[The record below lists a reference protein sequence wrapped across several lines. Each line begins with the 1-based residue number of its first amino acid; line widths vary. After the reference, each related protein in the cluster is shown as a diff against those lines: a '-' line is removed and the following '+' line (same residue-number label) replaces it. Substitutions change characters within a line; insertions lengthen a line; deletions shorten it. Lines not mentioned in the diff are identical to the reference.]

1 MNKYLVAISENVIY
15 FVINTIFFLAITPV
29 SIHTMGVEFF
39 GLWSIL
45 NAIVFLTGVGTLGI
59 GAIIN
64 KFAAEMH
71 ESDPGFRMYSSEV
84 ISAGIVIVLPMCF
97 LTAMILVALRH
108 LIASGLDVSPAL
120 QMQFRVAM
128 LFVAAAI
135 FPQFLSRIPQGF
147 LLSQYRN
154 GLVRRIETIYS
165 ILLWVGAVLLAFFR
179 KDLVLIALW
188 CLLNVLLLLSMY
200 FFTLRRLINFKFN
213 LNLVLLKRML
223 GFSGFLFIE
232 SVAITL
238 FQHMDRVIVGFVLG
252 PAAAGIYAVG
262 TSVGLRVAI
271 VTGQATDVMI
281 PYASLKDSA
290 SDGSRLYVV
299 FRKLSKYISLLVA
312 GLGGLLVL
320 WMDEILSLWISPAY
334 AASYSPIYRLFI
346 VGYGLL
352 SLSRPAHQTLT
363 GIGKVK
369 ITSLI
374 YSVSTMVMLIS
385 LYFLCRLFGLPGAA
399 LANCVP
405 ALLLAMNVYVYHRMT
420 NGGGLKELFSDL
432 KWGLFLP
439 FLLLT
444 LVLLEPVL
452 WLKILMT
459 ILLGVLVS
467 WTLLKDDWARPWL
480 MHQSQRVAHRLLP
493 YA

>member
-1 MNKYLVAISENVIY
+1 MNRYLVAISENVIY
-15 FVINTIFFLAITPV
+15 FVINTVFFLAVTPV
-29 SIHTMGVEFF
+29 SMHIMGVEFF

-45 NAIVFLTGVGTLGI
+45 NAIVFLTGVGTLGT

-64 KFAAEMH
+64 KFAAEMR
-71 ESDPGFRMYSSEV
+71 ESEVGFRIYSSEV
-84 ISAGIVIVLPMCF
+84 ISAGIVIVLPMAVIMAIV
-97 LTAMILVALRH
+97 LAALRYV
-108 LIASGLDVSPAL
+108 IAANLDVSPAL

-154 GLVRRIETIYS
+154 GLVRRIETTYS
-165 ILLWVGAVLLAFFR
+165 ILLWVGAVLLALFKR
-179 KDLVLIALW
+179 DLTLLALW
-188 CLLNVLLLLSMY
+188 CLLDAILLLSMY
-200 FFTLRRLINFKFN
+200 AFVLRRMTNFKFC
-213 LNLVLLKRML
+213 LNPALLKRML

-262 TSVGLRVAI
+262 TSVGLRLAI

-281 PYASLKDSA
+281 PYASLKASA
-290 SDGSRLYVV
+290 NDESRLYAV

-312 GLGGLLVL
+312 GLGGILVL
-320 WMDEILSLWISPAY
+320 WMSEILSLWISPAY
-334 AASYSPIYRLFI
+334 AASYSDMYRLFV

-374 YSVSTMVMLIS
+374 YSTSTMVMLIS
-385 LYFLCRLFGLPGAA
+385 LYFLSRFLGFLGAA

-405 ALLLAMNVYVYHRMT
+405 ALLLAMNWYAYHRMT
-420 NGGGLKELFSDL
+420 RGKGRKEFFTDL
-432 KWGLFLP
+432 TWGLFLP
-439 FLLLT
+439 VLLLA
-444 LVLLEPVL
+444 LVLLEPLL
-452 WLKILMT
+452 WLKILLT
-459 ILLGVLVS
+459 LLLGIFIG
-467 WTLLKDDWARPWL
+467 WMLLKDDWARPWL
-480 MHQSQRVAHRLLP
+480 IHQSRRVAHRFLP